1 MYDQEV
7 RSPYLIAFLIDMYE
21 EKCLRGYD
29 QQEDIDALA
38 QKVLLL
44 CNLMLTK
51 FDVIRQK
58 YWEYVAANF
67 KIKYGKIQ
75 ENGKISQVSSV

>member
-7 RSPYLIAFLIDMYE
+7 RSPYLHAFLIDMYE

-44 CNLMLTK
+44 CNLMQTK

-58 YWEYVAANF
+58 YWEYVVANF
-67 KIKYGKIQ
+67 KIKFGKIQ
-75 ENGKISQVSSV
+75 EHGKTSQVSSV